1 MKIHIYLSVL
11 LSFFTLNTILSQS
24 HEKIG
29 KGPLLELQSPESIG
43 ITFFNRLIET
53 EEFNYS
59 RQFFV
64 YIGNGIAAGD
74 INNDGLIDL
83 FFTGMQV
90 PNKLYLNKGNWKF
103 EDISKKA
110 GISDS
115 ASLSFGSTFV
125 DIDGDGDMDLY
136 ICRFNDP
143 NLLAYSLKR
152 VLNLV

>member
-1 MKIHIYLSVL
+1 MKIYIYLSVL
-11 LSFFTLNTILSQS
+11 LSFFTFNTILSQS

-115 ASLSFGSTFV
+115 ASLSFGPTFV

-136 ICRFNDP
+136 ICRFNDQM
-143 NLLAYSLKR
+143 S
-152 VLNLV
+152 